1 MGVILREISTREVT
15 RVVKRLCIEANYSLR
30 EDVLGALRE
39 ALRVEESLMGRKVL
53 EWLVENARIAREEG
67 IPICQDCG
75 MVTVLLQLGQGVR
88 IVGGGLRG
96 AIDRGVREGYRE
108 GYLRKSVIEDPCFSR
123 RNTGDNT
130 PAIIYTEVIPGDGL
144 KVTVVPKGAGSD
156 NSSALKMLNPTD
168 GASGVKTLVLETVKK
183 AGANSCPP
191 LVIGVGVGGSFDSVG
206 LLSKKA
212 LLRPLDVANPDARIA
227 QLEREILEEV
237 NDLGIGPA
245 GFGGRVTALS
255 VSIETSPT
263 HMASLPVAVNLGCH
277 ALRSAE
283 AAL

>member
-15 RVVKRLCIEANYSLR
+15 QAVKRLCIGANSSLR
-30 EDVLGALRE
+30 GDILNALQE
-39 ALRVEESLMGRKVL
+39 ALRVEESPAGRKVL
-53 EWLVENARIAREEG
+53 GWLVENARIAKEEG
-67 IPICQDCG
+67 VPICQDCG
-75 MVTVLLQLGQGVR
+75 MVTVLFQLGQGVR
-88 IVGGGLRG
+88 IVGGDLRE

-108 GYLRKSVIEDPCFSR
+108 GYLRKSVVEDPCFSR

-130 PAIIYTEVIPGDGL
+130 PAIIYTEVVPGDGL
-144 KVTVVPKGAGSD
+144 KIIVVPKGAGSD

-168 GASGVKTLVLETVKK
+168 GILEVKAFVLETVKK

-212 LLRPLDVANPDARIA
+212 LLRSLGMANPDARIA
-227 QLEREILEEV
+227 QLEKEIFGEV
-237 NDLGIGPA
+237 NGLGIGPA
-245 GFGGRVTALS
+245 GFGGRVTTLS

-283 AAL
+283 AVL